1 MLTLSEESV
10 YKYKALQSI
19 KVDAFLQDAGAYRG
33 WKNGLVTKLCSIDI
47 TGRDIIL
54 GWVLEALD
62 PSADLN
68 ASGCMPLPR
77 LDAHMAAV
85 LTDPK
90 HLKGDLGVQFQSY
103 CEQCQQHRVSP
114 KGRFMLQLIAK
125 RFQLDWN
132 RGANLTQQSL
142 LELQLDTYT
151 QEGLSKFIQRI
162 ELVLNSIPPSHQP
175 SEMTKFTWLFS
186 RPKPCRIMQRFI
198 DRIKDAREGSHVKTW
213 DWLYDKLK
221 RVVVEMREDANEE
234 SVRRTLSPSKPKTD
248 RPKGDGKGKEA
259 KANVAKDTE
268 DKTEKAL
275 PGPPKPKP
283 KAKAGP
289 KGGGG
294 KGKDGQQPKAAARQ
308 SRLPRQNRRL
318 RRSLLSP
325 MPVLAKSHL

>member
-1 MLTLSEESV
+1 
-10 YKYKALQSI
+10 
-19 KVDAFLQDAGAYRG
+19 
-33 WKNGLVTKLCSIDI
+33 
-47 TGRDIIL
+47 
-54 GWVLEALD
+54 
-62 PSADLN
+62 
-68 ASGCMPLPR
+68 
-77 LDAHMAAV
+77 
-85 LTDPK
+85 
-90 HLKGDLGVQFQSY
+90 
-103 CEQCQQHRVSP
+103 
-114 KGRFMLQLIAK
+114 
-125 RFQLDWN
+125 
-132 RGANLTQQSL
+132 
-142 LELQLDTYT
+142 
-151 QEGLSKFIQRI
+151 
-162 ELVLNSIPPSHQP
+162 
-175 SEMTKFTWLFS
+175 
-186 RPKPCRIMQRFI
+186 
-198 DRIKDAREGSHVKTW
+198 
-213 DWLYDKLK
+213 
-221 RVVVEMREDANEE
+221 MREDANEE